1 MNHRAST
8 VKNVT
13 NYIGHKVAGANK
25 MQSAKMAGYSD
36 AVARRPMQIENTQT
50 YKDIAD
56 KILSGNARIMLHLIE
71 SLQDDILNG
80 ALDSLKPTEKSQ
92 ILKVQAQVEDIMK
105 PKVTLKQV
113 TDKNGNV
120 TRTAWAQNAS
130 QVQEVL
136 SDEGEYEGE

>member
-1 MNHRAST
+1 MEYRAST
-8 VKNVT
+8 VKHVT
-13 NYIGHKVAGANK
+13 DYIGHKVAGANK

-36 AVARRPMQIENTQT
+36 AVARRPMQIESTQT
-50 YKDIAD
+50 YKEIAD
-56 KILSGNARIMLHLIE
+56 KILSSNARVMLHLIE
-71 SLQDDILNG
+71 SLEEDMKSGKL
-80 ALDSLKPTEKSQ
+80 SELKPTEKSN

-136 SDEGEYEGE
+136 DDGQEVEG